1 MFVEIIETERLI
13 LINYTLEMIQA
24 TIKGTESLEK
34 ASGYHVSKDWPG
46 IDFFFFLPYVLENVK
61 KDDRMIKWT
70 RLVVLKEE
78 NKIIGEIGGQG
89 IPDETGEIEI
99 GYSIVPDYQ
108 NKGYMTEALIGMIAW
123 LEKQPVIHR
132 IFARCYENNE
142 ASIRVLKHNQFVRIK
157 EKDVFERQGRVMMW
171 EFPINKS

>member
-1 MFVEIIETERLI
+1 MEIIETERLI

>member
-1 MFVEIIETERLI
+1 MVDIIETERLI

-24 TIKGTESLEK
+24 TIKGTENLEK

-46 IDFFFFLPYVLENVK
+46 IEFFFYLPYVLENVK

-89 IPDETGEIEI
+89 TPDETGEIEI

-108 NKGYMTEALIGMIAW
+108 NKGYMKEALIGMITW

-132 IFARCYENNE
+132 IFARCYDNNE
-142 ASIRVLKHNQFVRIK
+142 ASIRVLKHNQLIHIE
-157 EKDVFERQGRVMMW
+157 EKDVFERQGRVMTW
-171 EFPINKS
+171 EFPISKG

>member
-1 MFVEIIETERLI
+1 MEIIETERLI

-34 ASGYHVSKDWPG
+34 ASGYLVSQDWPG
-46 IDFFFFLPYVLENVK
+46 IDFFFYLPYVLENVK

-99 GYSIVPDYQ
+99 GYSIVSDYQ
-108 NKGYMTEALIGMIAW
+108 SKGYMTEALIGMIAW

-142 ASIRVLKHNQFVRIK
+142 ASIRVLKHNQFVHIE

>member
-1 MFVEIIETERLI
+1 MEIIETERLI

-46 IDFFFFLPYVLENVK
+46 IDFFFYLPYVLENVK

-70 RLVVLKEE
+70 RLVVLKAE

-89 IPDETGEIEI
+89 IPEETGEIEI

-108 NKGYMTEALIGMIAW
+108 NKGYMTEALIGMIGW
-123 LEKQPVIHR
+123 LQEQPEIHR
-132 IFARCYENNE
+132 IFARCYESNE
-142 ASIRVLKHNQFVRIK
+142 ASIQVLKHNHLVHIA

-171 EFPINKS
+171 EFPIKQS